1 MSQQYFNMSASTVK
15 IFSGTGSYELAE
27 KIASSFGKNLGKG
40 KLGKFSDGELSYRYT
55 ETVRGSDVYIIQSTV
70 DSSDNIMELFL
81 MIDAAKR
88 ASAKYVNVVIPYYG
102 YARQDRKDKP
112 RIAVSA
118 KLMANLLT
126 ASGASRVVS
135 CDLHAGQIQG
145 FFDIPLD
152 HLNGSSVFVPYVK
165 SLKLNNVIFASPD
178 AGGTER
184 VRDYA
189 KYFDCDFVICDKT
202 REKANEVKSV
212 QVIGEVRD
220 KDVIIIDDLID
231 TGGTIAMSSKVLIE
245 KGAKSVRAI
254 ITHPVLSGNAEENL
268 NKSALTEL
276 VVTDSIP
283 LKFRNKRI
291 KVLSIAR
298 LIAKA
303 IRKIHENES
312 TSSLFINR

>member
-1 MSQQYFNMSASTVK
+1 MSTVK
-15 IFSGTGSYELAE
+15 IFSGSGSEEVAR
-27 KIASSFGKNLGKG
+27 KIANEFGKPLGKG
-40 KLGKFSDGELSYRYT
+40 KLGKFSDGELSFRYT
-55 ETVRGSDVYIIQSTV
+55 ETVRGSDVYIVQSTV
-70 DSSDNIMELFL
+70 NGSDNLIELFL

-88 ASAKYVNVVIPYYG
+88 ASAKHVNVVIPYYG

-165 SLKLNNVIFASPD
+165 KLNLENVIFASPD

-189 KYFDCDFVICDKT
+189 KYFDCEFVICDKT

-212 QVIGEVRD
+212 EVIGEVKD
-220 KDVIIIDDLID
+220 KDVIIVDDLID
-231 TGGTIAMSSKVLIE
+231 TGGTIAMASNVIMD

-268 NKSALTEL
+268 ENSSLIEL

-283 LKFRNKRI
+283 LNIRNKKI
-291 KVLSIAR
+291 KVLSIAG
-298 LIAKA
+298 LFAKA

>member
-1 MSQQYFNMSASTVK
+1 MSSVK
-15 IFSGTGSYELAE
+15 IFSGSGSIDVAK
-27 KIASSFGKNLGKG
+27 KIANEFGKPLGKG
-40 KLGKFSDGELSYRYT
+40 KLGKFSDGELSFRYT
-55 ETVRGSDVYIIQSTV
+55 ETVRGSDVYIVQSTV
-70 DSSDNIMELFL
+70 NGSDNLIELFL

-88 ASAKYVNVVIPYYG
+88 ASAKHVNVVIPYYG
-102 YARQDRKDKP
+102 HARQDRKDKP

-165 SLKLNNVIFASPD
+165 KLNLENVIFASPD

-184 VRDYA
+184 VREYA
-189 KYFDCDFVICDKT
+189 KYFNCEFVICDKT

-212 QVIGEVRD
+212 QVIGEVKN
-220 KDVIIIDDLID
+220 KDVIIVDDLID
-231 TGGTIAMSSKVLIE
+231 TGGTIAMASNVIME

-268 NKSALTEL
+268 KNSSLIEL

-283 LKFRNKRI
+283 INVRNKKI
-291 KVLSIAR
+291 KVLSIAG
-298 LIAKA
+298 LFAKA

>member
-1 MSQQYFNMSASTVK
+1 MSTVK
-15 IFSGTGSYELAE
+15 IFSGSGSEEVAKKRANE
-27 KIASSFGKNLGKG
+27 FGKPLGKG
-40 KLGKFSDGELSYRYT
+40 KLGKFSDGELSFRYT
-55 ETVRGSDVYIIQSTV
+55 ETVRGSDVYIVQSTV
-70 DSSDNIMELFL
+70 NGSDNLIELFL

-88 ASAKYVNVVIPYYG
+88 ASAKHVNVVIPYYG

-165 SLKLNNVIFASPD
+165 KLNLENVIFASPD

-189 KYFDCDFVICDKT
+189 KYFDCEFVICDKT

-212 QVIGEVRD
+212 EVIGEVKN
-220 KDVIIIDDLID
+220 KDVIIVDDLID
-231 TGGTIAMSSKVLIE
+231 TGGTIAMASNVIMD

-268 NKSALTEL
+268 ENSSLIEL

-283 LKFRNKRI
+283 LNIRNKKI
-291 KVLSIAR
+291 KVLSIAG
-298 LIAKA
+298 LFAKA

>member
-1 MSQQYFNMSASTVK
+1 MSASTVK

-165 SLKLNNVIFASPD
+165 SLKLDNVIFASPD

-268 NKSALTEL
+268 NNSALTEL

>member
-1 MSQQYFNMSASTVK
+1 MSTVK
-15 IFSGTGSYELAE
+15 IFSGSGSEEVAK
-27 KIASSFGKNLGKG
+27 KIANEFGKPLGKG
-40 KLGKFSDGELSYRYT
+40 KLGKFSDGELSFRYT
-55 ETVRGSDVYIIQSTV
+55 ETVRGSDVYIVQSTV
-70 DSSDNIMELFL
+70 NGSDNLIELFL

-88 ASAKYVNVVIPYYG
+88 ASAKHVNVVIPYYG

-165 SLKLNNVIFASPD
+165 KLNLENVIFASPD

-184 VRDYA
+184 VREYA
-189 KYFDCDFVICDKT
+189 KYFDCEFVICDKT

-212 QVIGEVRD
+212 EVIGEVKD
-220 KDVIIIDDLID
+220 KDVIIVDDLID
-231 TGGTIAMSSKVLIE
+231 TGGTIAMASNVIMD

-268 NKSALTEL
+268 ENSSLIEL

-283 LKFRNKRI
+283 LNIRNKKI
-291 KVLSIAR
+291 KVLSIAG
-298 LIAKA
+298 LFAKA

>member
-1 MSQQYFNMSASTVK
+1 MSTVK
-15 IFSGTGSYELAE
+15 IFSGSGSEEVAKKLANE
-27 KIASSFGKNLGKG
+27 FGKPLGKG
-40 KLGKFSDGELSYRYT
+40 KLGKFSDGELSFRYT
-55 ETVRGSDVYIIQSTV
+55 ETVRGSDVYIVQSTV
-70 DSSDNIMELFL
+70 NGSDNLIELFL

-88 ASAKYVNVVIPYYG
+88 ASAKHVNVVIPYYG

-165 SLKLNNVIFASPD
+165 KLNLENVIFASPD

-189 KYFDCDFVICDKT
+189 KYFDCEFVICDKT

-212 QVIGEVRD
+212 EVIGEVKD
-220 KDVIIIDDLID
+220 KDVIIVDDLID
-231 TGGTIAMSSKVLIE
+231 TGGTIAMASNVIMD

-268 NKSALTEL
+268 ENSSLIEL

-283 LKFRNKRI
+283 LNIRNKKI
-291 KVLSIAR
+291 KVLSIAG
-298 LIAKA
+298 LFAKA

>member
-1 MSQQYFNMSASTVK
+1 MSTVK
-15 IFSGTGSYELAE
+15 IFSGSGSEEVAK
-27 KIASSFGKNLGKG
+27 KIANEFGKPLGKG
-40 KLGKFSDGELSYRYT
+40 KLGKFSDGELSFRYT
-55 ETVRGSDVYIIQSTV
+55 ETVRGSDVYIVQSTV
-70 DSSDNIMELFL
+70 NGSDNLIELFL

-88 ASAKYVNVVIPYYG
+88 ASAKHVNVVIPYYG

-126 ASGASRVVS
+126 ASVASRVVS

-165 SLKLNNVIFASPD
+165 KLNLENVIFASPD

-189 KYFDCDFVICDKT
+189 KYFDCEFVICDKT

-212 QVIGEVRD
+212 EVIGEVKN
-220 KDVIIIDDLID
+220 KDVIIVDDLID
-231 TGGTIAMSSKVLIE
+231 TGGTIAMASNVIMD

-268 NKSALTEL
+268 ENSSLIEL

-283 LKFRNKRI
+283 LNIRNKKI
-291 KVLSIAR
+291 KVLSIAG
-298 LIAKA
+298 LFAKA

>member
-1 MSQQYFNMSASTVK
+1 MSTVK
-15 IFSGTGSYELAE
+15 IFSGSGSEEVAK
-27 KIASSFGKNLGKG
+27 KIANEFGKPLGKG
-40 KLGKFSDGELSYRYT
+40 KLGKFSDGELSFRYT

-70 DSSDNIMELFL
+70 NGSDNLIELFL

-88 ASAKYVNVVIPYYG
+88 ASAKHVNVVIPYYG

-165 SLKLNNVIFASPD
+165 KLNLENVIFASPD

-189 KYFDCDFVICDKT
+189 KYFDCEFVICDKT

-212 QVIGEVRD
+212 EVIGEVKD
-220 KDVIIIDDLID
+220 KDVIIVDDLID
-231 TGGTIAMSSKVLIE
+231 TGGTIAMASNVIMD

-268 NKSALTEL
+268 ENSSLIEL

-283 LKFRNKRI
+283 LNIRNKKI
-291 KVLSIAR
+291 KVLSIAG
-298 LIAKA
+298 LFAKA

>member
-1 MSQQYFNMSASTVK
+1 MIVETPVK
-15 IFSGTGSYELAE
+15 IFSCTKSMTLS
-27 KIASSFGKNLGKG
+27 KQIAKEFGQDLGIVSFQRY
-40 KLGKFSDGELSYRYT
+40 SDGEFQPSF
-55 ETVRGSDVYIIQSTV
+55 EESVRGSRVFIIGSTNP
-70 DSSDNIMELFL
+70 STDNLMEMLL
-81 MIDAAKR
+81 MLDAAKR
-88 ASAKYVNVVIPYYG
+88 ASARHITAVIPYFG
-102 YARQDRKDKP
+102 WARQDRKDKP

-126 ASGASRVVS
+126 ASGASRIVS

-165 SLKLNNVIFASPD
+165 SLKLDNVIFASPD

-212 QVIGEVRD
+212 QVIGEVKDR
-220 KDVIIIDDLID
+220 DVIIIDDLID
-231 TGGTIAMSSKVLIE
+231 TGGTIAMSSKVLME

-268 NKSALTEL
+268 NNSALTEL

-291 KVLSIAR
+291 KVLSIAG

-303 IRKIHENES
+303 IRKIHDNES

>member
-1 MSQQYFNMSASTVK
+1 MSTVK
-15 IFSGTGSYELAE
+15 IFSGSGSEEVAK
-27 KIASSFGKNLGKG
+27 KIANEFGKPLGKG
-40 KLGKFSDGELSYRYT
+40 KLGKFSDGELSFRYT
-55 ETVRGSDVYIIQSTV
+55 ETVRGSDVYIVQSTV
-70 DSSDNIMELFL
+70 NGSDNLIELFL

-88 ASAKYVNVVIPYYG
+88 ASAKHVNVVIPYYG

-165 SLKLNNVIFASPD
+165 KLNLENVIFASPD

-189 KYFDCDFVICDKT
+189 KYFDCEFVICDKT

-212 QVIGEVRD
+212 EVIGEVKD
-220 KDVIIIDDLID
+220 KDVIIVDDLID
-231 TGGTIAMSSKVLIE
+231 TGGTIAMASNVIME

-268 NKSALTEL
+268 ENSSLIEL

-283 LKFRNKRI
+283 LNIRNKKI
-291 KVLSIAR
+291 KVLSIAG